1 VTRIAAPCL
10 LVCLFL
16 GACVSSPQPSMVFN
30 KEPQLGATVPLRD
43 APSRLWLT
51 GPSQMS
57 DSYLVSFDKV
67 RYIIAVDPLQ
77 RIRYIETTDE
87 SFRTR
92 DGLRIGNTATE
103 VMTAGGSA
111 PINEAGFGRYSHLQS
126 GWNAHYG
133 TGADEQTVI
142 SFFKRE

>member
-1 VTRIAAPCL
+1 VKRIASLCL
-10 LVCLFL
+10 LFA
-16 GACVSSPQPSMVFN
+16 ACAAAPKPYVVFN
-30 KEPQLGATVPLRD
+30 KEPQLGAIVPLRN
-43 APSRLWLT
+43 APTQYWLT
-51 GPSQMS
+51 GAGQMS
-57 DSYLVSFDKV
+57 PSVSVAFDNVQYVIALDS
-67 RYIIAVDPLQ
+67 LQ

-92 DGLRIGNTATE
+92 DGLRIGNTATD

-111 PINEAGFGRYSHLQS
+111 PIDEAGFGRYSRLQS

-133 TGADEQTVI
+133 TGADEQMVI

>member
-1 VTRIAAPCL
+1 VKRIAI
-10 LVCLFL
+10 VCLFL
-16 GACVSSPQPSMVFN
+16 AACASSPSPSLVFN
-30 KEPQLGATVPLRD
+30 KEPHLGATVPLRD

-57 DSYLVSFDKV
+57 ESYLVSFDNV

-77 RIRYIETTDE
+77 RIRFIETTDE

-92 DGLRIGNTATE
+92 DGLRVGATSTD
-103 VMTAGGSA
+103 VMAASGSA
-111 PINEAGFGRYSHLQS
+111 PIDEAGFGRYSRLQS

-142 SFFKRE
+142 SFFKRM